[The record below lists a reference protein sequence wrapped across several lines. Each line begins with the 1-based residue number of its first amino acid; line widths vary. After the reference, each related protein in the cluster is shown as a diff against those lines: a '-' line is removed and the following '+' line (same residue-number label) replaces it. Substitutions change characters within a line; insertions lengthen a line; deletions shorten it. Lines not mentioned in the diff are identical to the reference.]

1 MSMQTYSYQY
11 PLISDNLAES
21 AYISLNVELTHQH
34 VRKKESTINVYV
46 TLYNHSKTYN
56 IVNEQAKG
64 TLKINGNTY
73 QDTNMHVDLDDKLIQ
88 YVYGREGIVIK
99 HNSDGTCKLAINYTL
114 DWHDMNPYYYNEDYA
129 QAGLLVDRNFTFEV
143 DLPTLDSYHAIFIDT
158 PDMVDNNVY
167 SFTFNQDT
175 QYNFLIES
183 YIEIRDDSNSLV
195 ATLRPE
201 TVDISDATK
210 GTWACTYHIPDATL
224 QPIRAALYDQNEATA
239 KIWLMSTYGGVE
251 RTYVRE
257 VPYKITHAY
266 PIIDNI
272 MIRDVQSTITA
283 LTGDPAI
290 IVKGE
295 SMAEYVFEPIALK
308 EARVKEYS
316 VTNGSQT
323 KSGMTVGVIDDV
335 ESGLFTFKVTDSRGL
350 STVRSVTQPF
360 VDYVRPTVH
369 VKLETEFET
378 ETTVK
383 LKVTVTGEYFN
394 GSFGAVDNTITLYR
408 NSVSPD
414 SAVSNQYQDASLR
427 DDFELTFD
435 GYKYKATYTIGSQP
449 YGEPLYQRVMIKD
462 KLYSVASQTQM
473 ITTEPLFDW
482 ADTDFNFNV
491 PVKMHGET
499 VLRHNRTDDHT
510 ILSASGGRMHFRP
523 HGTDNE
529 TDQFIIYPGIAPV
542 GSNDYVIETG
552 TEAMGTN
559 GTWYWRKYASGRA
572 EAFGI
577 RNMGKLAVN
586 TAWGALYR
594 SAVIYQAPPEDLFWV
609 QPMVIAQPQPN
620 YNNNGQYG
628 GWLAEYGD
636 GDNYVW
642 VSPVSTTLST
652 SYIGFYCQGYWTLEG
667 LE

>member
-1 MSMQTYSYQY
+1 MAMQTYNYKY
-11 PLISDNLAES
+11 PLLTDDLAES

-34 VRKKESTINVYV
+34 VRKKESTLNIYL
-46 TLYNHSKTYN
+46 TLYNYSKSYN
-56 IVNEQAKG
+56 ILGTEAKS
-64 TLKINGNTY
+64 TLKVNDSAY
-73 QDTNMHVDLDDKLIQ
+73 QDTTVYVDLDELAIQ
-88 YVYGREGIVIK
+88 HVYARQGAVVK
-99 HNSDGTCKLAINYTL
+99 HNSDGTCKLTIDYTL
-114 DWHDMNPYYYNEDYA
+114 DWKINSYYYNADYA
-129 QAGLLVDRNFTFEV
+129 QAGALVDRHFTFEV

-175 QYNFLIES
+175 DYNFLIES
-183 YIEIRDDSNSLV
+183 YIELFDDENSLIT
-195 ATLRPE
+195 TLRPE
-201 TVDISDATK
+201 TFDISDATK

-266 PIIDNI
+266 PVIDNI
-272 MIRDVQSTITA
+272 MIRDVQSTITE

-308 EARVKEYS
+308 EARIVEQS

-323 KSGMTVGVIDDV
+323 ISDMTVGIIDAP
-335 ESGLFTFKVTDSRGL
+335 ESGLFRFKVKDSRGL
-350 STVRSVTQPF
+350 STVRNETVPF

-378 ETTVK
+378 ETTVI
-383 LKVTVTGEYFN
+383 LKVTVTGDYYN
-394 GSFGAVDNTITLYR
+394 GSFGAVDNTIEIYR
-408 NSVSPD
+408 NGVEPD
-414 SAVSNQYQDASLR
+414 SDVVDQYTDALY
-427 DDFELTFD
+427 DDFEITFE
-435 GYKYKATYTIGSQP
+435 GNKYTATYSYGSQP
-449 YGEPLYQRVMIKD
+449 YGEPLYQRVMVRD

-491 PVKMHGET
+491 PVNMHGET

-523 HGTDNE
+523 HGTEDE

-542 GSNDYVIETG
+542 GGSDYVIETG
-552 TEAMGTN
+552 TESMGTN

-572 EAFGI
+572 ECFGI
-577 RNMGKLAVN
+577 RNMGKLAVT
-586 TAWGALYR
+586 TAWGSLYR
-594 SAVIYQAPPEDLFWV
+594 SATIFQALPTDLFWV
-609 QPMVIAQPQPN
+609 KPMVIAQPQPN

-628 GWLAEYGD
+628 GWIAEFGD

-642 VSPVSTTLST
+642 VSPVSTTLAS